1 MKRNFMELGA
11 RLIYM
16 MATSTVLKD
25 IFLYKK
31 DPSTFILIAIK
42 LFERLDGRTWAFR
55 ALKWHATSQNNSLPL
70 WGHILLTNDIDI
82 NQIPNNF

>member
-1 MKRNFMELGA
+1 MPAVLHTRPDTWVNMTHKLRKRNFMELGA

-25 IFLYKK
+25 IFFYKK

-42 LFERLDGRTWAFR
+42 LFQRLDGRT
-55 ALKWHATSQNNSLPL
+55 
-70 WGHILLTNDIDI
+70 
-82 NQIPNNF
+82 

>member
-1 MKRNFMELGA
+1 MTHKLMKRNFMELGA

-25 IFLYKK
+25 IFFYKK

-42 LFERLDGRTWAFR
+42 LFERLDGRT
-55 ALKWHATSQNNSLPL
+55 
-70 WGHILLTNDIDI
+70 
-82 NQIPNNF
+82 